1 MGDELRY
8 FFLSIVVFSLGK
20 VHPPKADAYE
30 NLSRRYIFMELVS
43 GSHSIGQNM
52 YHLEWCP
59 KYRYNMFKREE
70 NKKLCEEVLYEV
82 AKRYDIEITE
92 LSVMPDHIHTVVGIP
107 PTMSVSKA
115 LQLLKGASSREI
127 FKRRPHFRC
136 RYPKGHFWSPGKF
149 YRSVGDADAETV
161 LQYVRDQRLEQK
173 SLNDFPQTGLPTT

>member
-1 MGDELRY
+1 M
-8 FFLSIVVFSLGK
+8 
-20 VHPPKADAYE
+20 
-30 NLSRRYIFMELVS
+30 NLVS

-82 AKRYDIEITE
+82 AKRHNIEITE
-92 LSVMPDHIHTVVGIP
+92 LCVMSDHIHIFVVIL

-115 LQLLKGASSREI
+115 LQLLKGASAHEL
-127 FKRRPHFRC
+127 FKRRTYFRC
-136 RYPKGHFWSPGKF
+136 RYPKGNFWSPGKF

-161 LQYVRDQRLEQK
+161 LQYVRDQRLEQT
-173 SLNDFPQTGLPTT
+173 SINDFPYLRLPTT